1 MKRLI
6 LFINSLEQREKVF
19 LIGGIYLSIII
30 LGIFI
35 LGSYNYE
42 RIKTLEKK
50 ISLETEKYVEL
61 QKLIAEYKNLKPQSN
76 FETLSLSKVE
86 DFASDT
92 GIKNNIVSLKP
103 YQHENNSIE
112 VSFEKISGDQLV
124 TFLKKIKNEGYFVN
138 SININDP
145 KGNGKLNVRIV
156 IGDKT

>member
-6 LFINSLEQREKVF
+6 LFINSLEQREKIV